1 MGAKT
6 DSNSEPENIQRLIS
20 DAVSKATEAMAA
32 QLNKLTAAVA
42 QLTSLHNSS
51 ALVHQTQPSAA
62 LSATAPLFIP
72 QKYHTQPTTVPKKPC
87 PRCGERRHWA
97 SPSPK
102 PYATSGACFHC
113 GQAGHRA
120 CECSAQSGHL
130 NPHGPMLGPQINSNP
145 EGAAVSH
152 S

>member
-72 QKYHTQPTTVPKKPC
+72 QK
-87 PRCGERRHWA
+87 
-97 SPSPK
+97 
-102 PYATSGACFHC
+102 
-113 GQAGHRA
+113 
-120 CECSAQSGHL
+120 
-130 NPHGPMLGPQINSNP
+130 
-145 EGAAVSH
+145 
-152 S
+152 